1 MDRRTLLA
9 GSCGLLVTSGIA
21 LAQSSVK
28 VARIGVLAGLPTTP
42 EAKRLWESFAQGLHE
57 LGYVEGRNIV
67 IERRYYEGSFD
78 AIPALAAELVRLRVD
93 VIVTGASPAPEVA
106 KRVSSTVPIV
116 MAFHTDPVGSGL
128 VTSLAKP
135 GGNVTGT
142 SLVSVELRGKQ
153 LQLLKETLPKL
164 SRVAILLDPTSS
176 TYRNDLREVEAA
188 VRSLQLSISM
198 VEARAPSEIA
208 DALSGAVKERA
219 GALLIIGGTS
229 LFYLHRTRLAE
240 LAIERRLP
248 TMTGL
253 RDFVEVGC
261 LMAYGP
267 NLTDGFRRAAWYVDR
282 ILKGAKPG
290 DLPVEQATTFALTVN
305 LRTAKQLGL
314 TVPSSVLA
322 RANATIGD
330 AR

>member
-9 GSCGLLVTSGIA
+9 GSCGLLVTSSIA
-21 LAQSSVK
+21 ISQPPAK
-28 VARIGVLAGLPTTP
+28 VARIGILAGKPTTP
-42 EAKRLWESFAQGLHE
+42 EAARLWEGFAQGLRE
-57 LGYVEGRNIV
+57 LGYIDGKNVV
-67 IERRYYEGSFD
+67 IERRYFEGSID
-78 AIPALAAELVRLRVD
+78 ALEPLAIELVRLRVD

-116 MAFHTDPVGSGL
+116 MAFHTDPLRSGL
-128 VTSLAKP
+128 VASLAKP

-142 SLVSVELRGKQ
+142 SLVVTELRGKQ

-164 SRVAILLDPTSS
+164 GRVAILLDPTSS
-176 TYRNDLREVEAA
+176 TYRVDLKEVEAA
-188 VRSLQLSISM
+188 ARSLQMPTSI
-198 VEARAPSEIA
+198 VEAGAPSDLA
-208 DALSGAVKERA
+208 GALSVAAKERV

-229 LFYLHRTRLAE
+229 LFYSHRARIAE

-267 NLTDGFRRAAWYVDR
+267 SLVDGFRRAAWYVDR

-290 DLPVEQATTFALTVN
+290 DLPVEQATTFALTINVK
-305 LRTAKQLGL
+305 TAKTLG
-314 TVPSSVLA
+314 VSIPPSVIA
-322 RANATIGD
+322 RANATIE
-330 AR
+330 